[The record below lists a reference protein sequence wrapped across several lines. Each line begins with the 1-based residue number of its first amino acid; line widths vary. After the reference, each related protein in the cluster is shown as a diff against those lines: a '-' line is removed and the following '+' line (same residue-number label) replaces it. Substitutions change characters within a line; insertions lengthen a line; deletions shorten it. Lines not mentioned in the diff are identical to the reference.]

1 MLKNGWRY
9 SKRPANV
16 YIYDCPKLTENVQK
30 YWKYLKGENSQ
41 KSKSV
46 QKWLKMSWNDQ
57 KFRKWPQI
65 SENAE
70 MFRKNEN
77 TKIRLN
83 IWKCP

>member
-57 KFRKWPQI
+57 KIPKMT
-65 SENAE
+65 A
-70 MFRKNEN
+70 
-77 TKIRLN
+77 N
-83 IWKCP
+83 IWKCWKCLEKMKIPRYV